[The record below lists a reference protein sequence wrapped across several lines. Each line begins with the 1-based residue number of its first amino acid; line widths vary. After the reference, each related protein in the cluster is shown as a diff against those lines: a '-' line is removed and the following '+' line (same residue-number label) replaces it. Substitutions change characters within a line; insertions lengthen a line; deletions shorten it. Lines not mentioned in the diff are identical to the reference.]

1 MHRDVIGYRSHGSGV
16 VLQRDGEAR
25 LSRCPGSG
33 ETCTALVDLEPGRA
47 WALSDQAV
55 FVQRADAR
63 GAAMI
68 ARVGLD
74 DPAAVAVDTGWRP
87 VGLPGHGLEVSAD
100 GRLAIMARVA
110 LTDLEVHWL
119 PPPP

>member
-1 MHRDVIGYRSHGSGV
+1 VHQDVIGYRSHGSGV

-25 LSRCPGSG
+25 LRHCPGSG
-33 ETCTALVDLEPGRA
+33 EACTPLVDLDPGRA

-55 FVQRADAR
+55 FVQRADAG

-68 ARVGLD
+68 VRIALD
-74 DPAAVAVDTGWRP
+74 DPAAAAVDTGWRP
-87 VGLPGHGLEVSAD
+87 VGLPGHGLDVSAD
-100 GRLAIMARVA
+100 GRRAIMARVE